1 MVYENLSQEVIWNDI
16 NQRSNKE
23 INQNQLMGKT
33 HKNLCIT
40 LNYTKDWLILTYVV
54 TKFVL
59 ISAFGSLTGI
69 TRGITEI
76 AGIKKCNSTIKRK
89 KSIMK

>member
-1 MVYENLSQEVIWNDI
+1 MVYENLSQDVIWNDI

-40 LNYTKDWLILTYVV
+40 LNYTKD
-54 TKFVL
+54 
-59 ISAFGSLTGI
+59 
-69 TRGITEI
+69 
-76 AGIKKCNSTIKRK
+76 
-89 KSIMK
+89 